1 MSDNVL
7 SSRANGRRAAH
18 NQTKDFARAKLKFAL
33 ELGSLT
39 PWTTA
44 TMK

>member
-1 MSDNVL
+1 MSGNV
-7 SSRANGRRAAH
+7 SSSCANGRRVAH
-18 NQTKDFARAKLKFAL
+18 NQTNDLARVNLTFAL